1 MKKTYPIRIDEET
14 YNALVELKNFT
25 GIPYGTLMRTAIPL
39 LYKKYRY
46 KKVVKGEEN
55 GRG

>member
-46 KKVVKGEEN
+46 MKVVKGEEN